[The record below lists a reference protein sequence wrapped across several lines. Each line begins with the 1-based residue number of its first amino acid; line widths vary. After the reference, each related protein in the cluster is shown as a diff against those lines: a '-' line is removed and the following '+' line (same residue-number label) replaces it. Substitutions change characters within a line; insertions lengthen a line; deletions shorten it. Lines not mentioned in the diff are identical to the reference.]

1 MSDETN
7 MGHMMLIV
15 SRQSPESYGPA
26 GDRIRHMAL
35 ASGAVF
41 GKALVLALRNNSK
54 RTTKKVNSNVLLHEV
69 ILRRES
75 PYPINAYFD
84 PIKFILLSVHSFFLS
99 LRYKP
104 SYIVASMPP
113 LEVGVSAWFVAKI
126 LGINLFADLR
136 DDWESVIEQELPR
149 YIPAKL
155 LRPVF
160 WIASKVYS
168 SATAILV
175 ATPTI
180 AERIKK
186 RGIKTPVILAFNGA
200 NTSVFFPRDEAS
212 RKKIRTKYALP
223 QKKTVV
229 LYCGSGMNSYYRL
242 DYVLSCVRSMSDD
255 MKGRVFFVFYLH
267 SGIENLR
274 KMKEE
279 LAISDDVVE
288 VREPVPRVVLG
299 EVMAACDVGLVPFKD
314 NPYLLCA
321 RSTKLYEYLSAGLY
335 VISSGPKGG
344 ELDQIFSLKPKLGSF
359 SRPYTKNLLSVLLRT
374 VKNGAYMF
382 DDSSRFL
389 RHKFILKNYE
399 RRAIMT
405 KVMSALRSLSSSL
418 RDKDTRAMR
427 RMH

>member
-1 MSDETN
+1 MRVAKTN
-7 MGHMMLIV
+7 MDNAILIV
-15 SRQSPESYGPA
+15 SRQSPESHSPA
-26 GDRIRHMAL
+26 GERIRHMAL
-35 ASGAVF
+35 AGGAVF
-41 GKALVLALRNNSK
+41 GKALVLTLGSNAK
-54 RTTKKVNSNVLLHEV
+54 RVAKKVNSNVLLHEV
-69 ILRRES
+69 TLRREL

-84 PIKFILLSVHSFFLS
+84 PIKFILLSVHSFSLS

-104 SYIVASMPP
+104 LYIIASMPP
-113 LEVGVSAWFVAKI
+113 LEVGVSAWFVGKI
-126 LGINLFADLR
+126 LGMNLFVDLR
-136 DDWESVIEQELPR
+136 DDWELVIEQELAR

-168 SATAILV
+168 FATAILV
-175 ATPTI
+175 TTQTI

-186 RGIKTPVILAFNGA
+186 RGIKTPIILAFNGA
-200 NTSVFFPRDEAS
+200 NTSVFFPRDEPS

-223 QKKTVV
+223 QNKTVV

-242 DYVLSCVRSMSDD
+242 DCVLSCVRSMPDD
-255 MKGRVFFVFYLH
+255 TKRRVFFVFYLH
-267 SGIENLR
+267 SGIESLR

-314 NPYLLCA
+314 EPYLLCA
-321 RSTKLYEYLSAGLY
+321 RSTKLYEYLSTGLY

-344 ELDQIFSLKPKLGSF
+344 ELDQLFSLNPKLGSF
-359 SRPYTKNLLSVLLRT
+359 SLPYTRNLLSVLLQT
-374 VKNGAYMF
+374 VKNEAYIF
-382 DDSSRFL
+382 DDSSRFM
-389 RHKFILKNYE
+389 RHKFILENYE

-405 KVMSALRSLSSSL
+405 KAMRALRSLSFSL
-418 RDKDTRAMR
+418 RDKDV
-427 RMH
+427 H